1 MHMVYAHLIKEI
13 GRGERGA
20 NDLDEAD
27 ARQLFGAM
35 LDGGVPD
42 LELGAILIALRMKG
56 ESVGELI
63 GFRQAAQERLNRLAP
78 PRGTLRPAVIPSY
91 NGAKR
96 QPNLAPLV
104 AMLLARMG
112 VPVLVHGTLEGQD
125 RVASAYV
132 FRELGIFPCTSIAQ
146 AQAQLESDNL
156 AFVPTGVISPGLAD
170 LLAVRSRLGLR
181 NCAHTVVK
189 LIDPFG
195 GGSLCVVGV
204 THPHYLETGRAVV
217 LATGERCLIFRG
229 TDGESFANPRKRPR
243 IDYLADGHAEV
254 LFEAEHTAPEE
265 LVEVPQDI
273 EARATAAHIRNVLE
287 GRAPLPLPIAN
298 QLACCLYG
306 TGFAADFNQAKAL
319 AAVQAHTRAVA

>member
-1 MHMVYAHLIKEI
+1 MSFAHLIKEI

-27 ARQLFGAM
+27 AHQLFGAM
-35 LDGGVPD
+35 LDGGVPE

-56 ESVGELI
+56 ESIGELV
-63 GFRQAAQERLNRLAP
+63 GFRQAAQERLSRMSP
-78 PRGTLRPAVIPSY
+78 PGRPARVAVIPSY

-96 QPNLAPLV
+96 QPNLTPLV

-132 FRELGIFPCTSIAQ
+132 FRELGILPCTSVAQ
-146 AQAQLESDNL
+146 AQAQLDADGL
-156 AFVPTGVISPGLAD
+156 AFVPTGVISPGLAS

-189 LIDPFG
+189 LVDPFG
-195 GGSLCVVGV
+195 GGSVCVVGV
-204 THPHYLETGRAVV
+204 THPHYLEAGRGV
-217 LATGERCLIFRG
+217 LVATRERGLIFRG

-243 IDYLADGHAEV
+243 IEYLVEGQCEV
-254 LFEAEHTAPEE
+254 LFEAEHTSPDAQ
-265 LVEVPQDI
+265 VETPKDI
-273 EARATAAHIRNVLE
+273 EPRATATYIRNVLE
-287 GRAPLPLPIAN
+287 GRAPLPMPIAN
-298 QLACCLYG
+298 QLACCLYA

>member
-1 MHMVYAHLIKEI
+1 MTFAHLIKEI

-20 NDLDEAD
+20 NDLDESD

-35 LDGGVPD
+35 LDGGVPE

-56 ESVGELI
+56 ESIGELV
-63 GFRQAAQERLNRLAP
+63 GFRQAAQERLIRLSP
-78 PRGTLRPAVIPSY
+78 PPGNVRPAVIPSY

-96 QPNLAPLV
+96 QPNLTPLV

-132 FRELGIFPCTSIAQ
+132 LRELGILPCTSVAQ
-146 AQAQLESDNL
+146 VQAQLETERL
-156 AFVPTGVISPGLAD
+156 AFVPTGAISPGLAS
-170 LLAVRSRLGLR
+170 LLTIRGRLGLR

-195 GGSLCVVGV
+195 GGSVCVVGV
-204 THPHYLETGRAVV
+204 THPHYLDAGRGV
-217 LATGERCLIFRG
+217 LLAARERGLIFRG

-243 IDYLADGHAEV
+243 IEYLYDGQSDV
-254 LFEAEHTAPEE
+254 LFEAEHVSPDARADS
-265 LVEVPQDI
+265 PQDI
-273 EARATAAHIRNVLE
+273 EARATAAYIRNVLE
-287 GRAPLPLPIAN
+287 GRAPLPMPIAN
-298 QLACCLYG
+298 QLACCLYA

-319 AAVQAHTRAVA
+319 AAVQAHTRAMA

>member
-1 MHMVYAHLIKEI
+1 MSFAYLIKEI

-35 LDGGVPD
+35 LDGGVPE
-42 LELGAILIALRMKG
+42 LELGAILVALRMKG
-56 ESVGELI
+56 ESVGELV
-63 GFRQAAQERLNRLAP
+63 GFRAAAQERLSRLDP
-78 PRGTLRPAVIPSY
+78 PPGIVRPAVIPSY

-96 QPNLAPLV
+96 QPNLTPLI
-104 AMLLARMG
+104 ALLLARMG

-132 FRELGIFPCTSIAQ
+132 FRELGVLPCTSVAQ
-146 AQAQLESDNL
+146 AQAQLESDRL
-156 AFVPTGVISPGLAD
+156 AFIPTGVISPGLAS

-195 GGSLCVVGV
+195 GGSVCVVGL
-204 THPHYLETGRAVV
+204 THPHYLEAGRGAL
-217 LATGERCLIFRG
+217 LAARERGLIFRG

-243 IDYLADGHAEV
+243 IEYLAEGQSEV
-254 LFEAEHTAPEE
+254 LFEAEHASPEAPAAT
-265 LVEVPQDI
+265 PQDI
-273 EARATAAHIRNVLE
+273 AARPTAAHIRNILE
-287 GRAPLPLPIAN
+287 GRAPVPMPIAN
-298 QLACCLYG
+298 QLACCLYA
-306 TGFAADFNQAKAL
+306 TGVAADFNQAKAL

>member
-1 MHMVYAHLIKEI
+1 MSFAHLIKEI

-27 ARQLFGAM
+27 ARRLFGAM
-35 LDGGVPD
+35 LDGGVPE

-63 GFRQAAQERLNRLAP
+63 GFRAAAQERLSRLGP
-78 PRGTLRPAVIPSY
+78 PPGTVRPAVIPSY

-96 QPNLAPLV
+96 QPNLVPLV

-112 VPVLVHGTLEGQD
+112 VPVLVHGTLDGQD

-132 FRELGIFPCTSIAQ
+132 FRELGVLPCASVAQ
-146 AQAQLESDNL
+146 AQAQLESDRL
-156 AFVPTGVISPGLAD
+156 AFVPTGVISPGLAS

-195 GGSLCVVGV
+195 AGSVGVIGV
-204 THPHYLETGRAVV
+204 THPHYLEAGRGVLLAVR
-217 LATGERCLIFRG
+217 ERGLVFRG

-243 IDYLADGHAEV
+243 IEYLAEGEAEV
-254 LFEAEHTAPEE
+254 LFEAEHTAPDERGE
-265 LVEVPQDI
+265 TSQDI
-273 EARATAAHIRNVLE
+273 EARATATHIRNILE
-287 GRAPLPLPIAN
+287 GRAPLPMPIAN
-298 QLACCLYG
+298 QLACCLYA
-306 TGFAADFNQAKAL
+306 TGLAADFNQAKAL

>member
-1 MHMVYAHLIKEI
+1 MVFAHLIKQI
-13 GRGERGA
+13 GRGESGA
-20 NDLDEAD
+20 NDLEEAD

-35 LDGGVPD
+35 LDGGVPE

-56 ESVGELI
+56 ESVGELV
-63 GFRQAAQERLNRLAP
+63 GFRQAAQERLIRMSLPA
-78 PRGTLRPAVIPSY
+78 GTVRPAVIPSY

-96 QPNLAPLV
+96 QPNLTPLV

-125 RVASAYV
+125 RIASAYV
-132 FRELGIFPCTSIAQ
+132 FRELGIFPCTSVAQ
-146 AQAQLESDNL
+146 AQAQLESDRL
-156 AFVPTGVISPGLAD
+156 AFVPTGVISPGLAN

-195 GGSLCVVGV
+195 SGSLCVVGV
-204 THPHYLETGRAVV
+204 THPHYLEAGRSVL
-217 LATGERCLIFRG
+217 LATGERGLIFRG

-243 IDYLADGHAEV
+243 IEYLTDGQAEV
-254 LFEAEHTAPEE
+254 LFEAEHTAPDE

-273 EARATAAHIRNVLE
+273 DARTTATYIRNVLE
-287 GRAPLPLPIAN
+287 GRAPLSLPIAN
-298 QLACCLYG
+298 QLACCFHG

>member
-1 MHMVYAHLIKEI
+1 MSFAHLIKEI

-35 LDGGVPD
+35 LDGGVPE

-56 ESVGELI
+56 ESIGELV
-63 GFRQAAQERLNRLAP
+63 GFRAAAQERLGRLGALP
-78 PRGTLRPAVIPSY
+78 GTVRPAVIPSY

-96 QPNLAPLV
+96 QPNLTALV
-104 AMLLARMG
+104 ALLLARMG
-112 VPVLVHGTLEGQD
+112 VPVLVHGTLEGRD

-132 FRELGIFPCTSIAQ
+132 FRELGVLPCTSVAQ
-146 AQAQLESDNL
+146 AQAQLESDRL
-156 AFVPTGVISPGLAD
+156 AFVPTGVISPGLAS
-170 LLAVRSRLGLR
+170 LLAVRGRLGLR

-195 GGSLCVVGV
+195 GGSVCMAGI
-204 THPHYLETGRAVV
+204 THPHYLEAARGVLLAVH
-217 LATGERCLIFRG
+217 ERGLVFRG

-243 IDYLADGHAEV
+243 IEYLAEGETEV

-265 LVEVPQDI
+265 RTGTPQDI
-273 EARATAAHIRNVLE
+273 EARATAAHIRNILE
-287 GRAPLPLPIAN
+287 GRAPLPMPIAN
-298 QLACCLYG
+298 QLACCLYA
-306 TGFAADFNQAKAL
+306 TGLAADFNQAKAL

>member
-1 MHMVYAHLIKEI
+1 MSFAPLIKEI

-20 NDLDEAD
+20 NDLDESD

-35 LDGGVPD
+35 LDGGVPE

-63 GFRQAAQERLNRLAP
+63 GFRQAVQERLNRLTP
-78 PRGTLRPAVIPSY
+78 PARPARVAVIPSY
-91 NGAKR
+91 NGARR
-96 QPNLAPLV
+96 QPNLTPLI

-132 FRELGIFPCTSIAQ
+132 FRELGILPCTSVAQ
-146 AQAQLESDNL
+146 VQAQLDSDGL
-156 AFVPTGVISPGLAD
+156 AFVPTGVISPGLAS
-170 LLAVRSRLGLR
+170 LLAIRSRLGLR

-195 GGSLCVVGV
+195 GGSVCVVGV
-204 THPHYLETGRAVV
+204 THPHYLEAGRGV
-217 LATGERCLIFRG
+217 LLAARERGLIFRG

-243 IDYLADGHAEV
+243 IEYVVEGQGEV
-254 LFEAEHTAPEE
+254 LFEAEHASPEAQADAPK
-265 LVEVPQDI
+265 DI
-273 EARATAAHIRNVLE
+273 EARATALQIRNILE
-287 GRAPLPLPIAN
+287 GRAPLPMPIAN
-298 QLACCLYG
+298 QLACCLYA

-319 AAVQAHTRAVA
+319 AAVQAHSRATV